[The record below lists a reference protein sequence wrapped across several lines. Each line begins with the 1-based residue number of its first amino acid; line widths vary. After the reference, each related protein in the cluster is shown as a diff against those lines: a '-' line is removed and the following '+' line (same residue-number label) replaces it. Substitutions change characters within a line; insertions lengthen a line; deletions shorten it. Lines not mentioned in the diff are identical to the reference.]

1 PADIHGRARRIAGL
15 EVLHPAGEAVEESE
29 GHAWGPLGRPS
40 ILPGGRGDSHDSCG
54 AQGQRL
60 HSAVVN
66 PSFLP
71 AKRWLPLIL
80 ATAFAAAP
88 AWAQHTVIQAENVR
102 YEYAQVLRAEPV
114 YQTLR
119 ATSMV
124 ERCEQSSMVQP
135 EEGEERRGLSR
146 VVGAVRDVLTP
157 GRGGSDAEGTPAQ
170 AEGDCRMVPVEREF
184 RRPIAYD
191 VDYVVRGVKYR
202 SRLPR
207 DPGNRL
213 RVKVAVTPVVPEGNV
228 D

>member
-1 PADIHGRARRIAGL
+1 MHSFP
-15 EVLHPAGEAVEESE
+15 
-29 GHAWGPLGRPS
+29 PS
-40 ILPGGRGDSHDSCG
+40 
-54 AQGQRL
+54 
-60 HSAVVN
+60 N
-66 PSFLP
+66 
-71 AKRWLPLIL
+71 RWLPLLL
-80 ATAFAAAP
+80 APALAAAP

-114 YQTLR
+114 FQTLR

-124 ERCEQSSMVQP
+124 ERCEQSSMVGP

-157 GRGGSDAEGTPAQ
+157 NRNDGASDAETDR
-170 AEGDCRMVPVEREF
+170 DCRLVPVEREF

-202 SRLPR
+202 SRLPN

-213 RVKVAVTPVVPEGNV
+213 RVRVAVTPVVPEGNA

>member
-1 PADIHGRARRIAGL
+1 M
-15 EVLHPAGEAVEESE
+15 
-29 GHAWGPLGRPS
+29 
-40 ILPGGRGDSHDSCG
+40 
-54 AQGQRL
+54 
-60 HSAVVN
+60 

-71 AKRWLPLIL
+71 AKRWLPLL
-80 ATAFAAAP
+80 MAPCFAAVP

-124 ERCEQSSMVQP
+124 ERCEQSSMVP
-135 EEGEERRGLSR
+135 ADDPERRGLSR

-157 GRGGSDAEGTPAQ
+157 NRQDEAEPAADA
-170 AEGDCRMVPVEREF
+170 DCRMVPVEREF

-202 SRLPR
+202 SRLPN

-213 RVKVAVTPVVPEGNV
+213 RVRVSVTPVVPSASPE
-228 D
+228 

>member
-1 PADIHGRARRIAGL
+1 MH
-15 EVLHPAGEAVEESE
+15 
-29 GHAWGPLGRPS
+29 
-40 ILPGGRGDSHDSCG
+40 
-54 AQGQRL
+54 
-60 HSAVVN
+60 
-66 PSFLP
+66 SFLP
-71 AKRWLPLIL
+71 AKRWLPLLL
-80 ATAFAAAP
+80 APSLAAAP

-119 ATSMV
+119 AISMV
-124 ERCEQSSMVQP
+124 ERCEQSSMVSP

-157 GRGGSDAEGTPAQ
+157 GRGDQVEDGDE
-170 AEGDCRMVPVEREF
+170 DCRMVPVEREF

-202 SRLPR
+202 SRLPN

-213 RVKVAVTPVVPEGNV
+213 RVKVAVTPVVPGGGAE
-228 D
+228 

>member
-1 PADIHGRARRIAGL
+1 M
-15 EVLHPAGEAVEESE
+15 S
-29 GHAWGPLGRPS
+29 
-40 ILPGGRGDSHDSCG
+40 
-54 AQGQRL
+54 
-60 HSAVVN
+60 
-66 PSFLP
+66 SFLP
-71 AKRWLPLIL
+71 PKRCLPLLL
-80 ATAFAAAP
+80 APCFAAMP

-124 ERCEQSSMVQP
+124 ERCEQSSMVAA
-135 EEGEERRGLSR
+135 EDGEERRGLSR
-146 VVGAVRDVLTP
+146 VVGAVRDVLGPNRQEQAP
-157 GRGGSDAEGTPAQ
+157 GVDQ
-170 AEGDCRMVPVEREF
+170 GDCRLVPVEREF

-202 SRLPR
+202 SRLPS

-213 RVKVAVTPVVPEGNV
+213 RVRVGVTPVVPATTA

>member
-1 PADIHGRARRIAGL
+1 MDPC
-15 EVLHPAGEAVEESE
+15 
-29 GHAWGPLGRPS
+29 PS
-40 ILPGGRGDSHDSCG
+40 P
-54 AQGQRL
+54 
-60 HSAVVN
+60 
-66 PSFLP
+66 
-71 AKRWLPLIL
+71 KWWLPLL
-80 ATAFAAAP
+80 LPCAFAAAP

-119 ATSMV
+119 ATGMV
-124 ERCEQSSMVQP
+124 ERCEQSTLVDP
-135 EEGEERRGLSR
+135 EAGDERRGLSR

-157 GRGGSDAEGTPAQ
+157 NREEPA
-170 AEGDCRMVPVEREF
+170 AAGEVRDDCRMVPVEREF

-213 RVKVAVTPVVPEGNV
+213 RVKVAVTPVVPAGNQ